1 MEHTIDQDSGFIFPD
16 THDERELIKV
26 IGVGGGGGNAV
37 NHLYEQGVKGVTFC
51 MINTDNQALK
61 QSPVPMK
68 IVMGGRGAGGKPEVA
83 KRAAE
88 QCKEAIETMLDDGT
102 KMVFITA
109 SMGGGTGTGAGPV
122 VAKFAHDQG
131 LLTVAIV
138 NTPFNFEG
146 HNKMKKALEGIRQM
160 QQHVDAMIVIN
171 NQRLVDNYEELPMS
185 RCFALA
191 DDVLAQAANAI
202 SNLISIDGYWNI
214 DFNDV
219 RSTLHEARAAIIS
232 EGIGEGEHRVTK
244 ALNAALESPLLRN
257 RNIYDATRLLINI
270 YCNPDAEKPLV
281 AREVRELEE
290 FKRKFRKEDNQI
302 TGWTYDRTMGEEVK
316 ITILASGFEINLD
329 EEGENDI
336 ILLSPEDDPDQL
348 DLIENTPTYQRGRPA
363 ISPEPPTEKPKKQIT
378 WK

>member
-1 MEHTIDQDSGFIFPD
+1 MEHTIDLDSGFIFPE
-16 THDERELIKV
+16 TQDERELIKV

-37 NHLYEQGVKGVTFC
+37 NHLYRQGVQGVSFC
-51 MINTDNQALK
+51 MINTDNQALR
-61 QSPVPMK
+61 QSSIPTK

-83 KRAAE
+83 KHAAE
-88 QCKEAIETMLDDGT
+88 QCKEAIERVLDDGT

-122 VAKFAHDQG
+122 VAKFAHDKG

-146 HNKMKKALEGIRQM
+146 QNKMKQALEGIRQM

-171 NQRLVDNYEELPMS
+171 NQRLIDNYEDLPMS
-185 RCFALA
+185 ECFELA
-191 DDVLAQAANAI
+191 DDVLAQAACAI

-219 RSTLHEARAAIIS
+219 RSTLQEGHAAIIS
-232 EGIGEGEHRVTK
+232 EGTGEGEHRVTN
-244 ALNAALESPLLRN
+244 ALNAALDSPLLRN
-257 RNIYDATRLLINI
+257 SNIYDATRLLINI

-290 FKRKFRKEDNQI
+290 FKRKFRKEDSQI
-302 TGWTYDRTMGEEVK
+302 TGWTYDRSMAEEVR
-316 ITILASGFEINLD
+316 ITILASGFDLNLG
-329 EEGENDI
+329 EGDENDI
-336 ILLSPEDDPDQL
+336 ILLASDDNDHQL
-348 DLIENTPTYQRGRPA
+348 DLLENTPTYQRSQHV
-363 ISPEPPTEKPKKQIT
+363 ISSVPKTEKNKQIAFD
-378 WK
+378 

>member
-1 MEHTIDQDSGFIFPD
+1 MEHTIDQDSGFIFPEAQD
-16 THDERELIKV
+16 NRELIKV

-37 NHLYEQGVKGVTFC
+37 NHLYQQDVKGVTFG
-51 MINTDNQALK
+51 MINTDNQALR
-61 QSPVPMK
+61 QSPIPMK

-83 KRAAE
+83 KHAAE

-122 VAKFAHDQG
+122 VARLAHDMG

-146 HNKMKKALEGIRQM
+146 QNKMKMALEGIRQM
-160 QQHVDAMIVIN
+160 QQHVDAMIIIN
-171 NQRLVDNYEELPMS
+171 NQRLVENYEDLPMS
-185 RCFALA
+185 KCFALA
-191 DDVLAQAANAI
+191 DDVLAQAACAI

-219 RSTLHEARAAIIS
+219 RSTLQEARAAIIS
-232 EGIGEGEHRVTK
+232 EGTGEGEHRVTK
-244 ALNAALESPLLRN
+244 ALNAALDSPLLRN

-270 YCNPDAEKPLV
+270 YCNPDAENPLV
-281 AREVRELEE
+281 AREVRELED
-290 FKRKFRKEDNQI
+290 FKRKFRKEDSQI
-302 TGWTYDRTMGEEVK
+302 TGWTYDRNMGEEVK
-316 ITILASGFEINLD
+316 ITILASGFDINLD

-336 ILLSPEDDPDQL
+336 ILLDPNDDEPQL
-348 DLIENTPTYQRGRPA
+348 DIIENTPTYQRGLQ
-363 ISPEPPTEKPKKQIT
+363 SFFSETKPKKTKEKISFD
-378 WK
+378 